1 VFTGLVEEVGEVA
14 AAEAEGDGMRFRIL
28 AERVLEGTAAGDS
41 IAVDGVCLTVV
52 ELPGNGFEV
61 QAIAT
66 TLQRT
71 TLGELRVGDL
81 VNLERALAFGQ
92 RLGGHLVQ
100 GHVDATGTVVA
111 VRRQGEHVLVDI
123 DVPEV
128 VAEATVLHGS
138 VAVQGVSL
146 TVNALSRGRLQ
157 VALIPHTWQHTNL
170 RTLTPGAT
178 VNLEADLIGRYVASH
193 LKRMYNRGV
202 SFGEP
207 RPQGEDHGVR

>member
-1 VFTGLVEEVGEVA
+1 MFTGLIEEVGKVA
-14 AAEAEGDGMRFRIL
+14 TAERVGDGMRFRLL
-28 AERVLEGTAAGDS
+28 AERVLEGTAIGDS

-52 ELPGNGFEV
+52 DLPGRGFEV

-66 TLQRT
+66 TLERT
-71 TLGELRVGDL
+71 TLGALRAGDL

-100 GHVDATGTVVA
+100 GHVDATGEIAA
-111 VRRQGEHVLVDI
+111 VQRQGEHVLVDI
-123 DVPEV
+123 DAPEV

-146 TVNALSRGRLQ
+146 TVNALRGGRLQ

-170 RTLTPGAT
+170 HALAPGAR
-178 VNLEADLIGRYVASH
+178 VNLEADLIGRYVAAY
-193 LKRMYNRGV
+193 LKRMHDRGV
-202 SFGEP
+202 SLGEP
-207 RPQGEDHGVR
+207 RPQGEDNAVR